1 MIYGHYFRRNKLKNM
16 LIECMPGVKNKSL
29 SHRSTEWLRRH
40 LKDPYVIQS
49 QKDNYRSRA
58 AYKLTET
65 NKKFKIFENV
75 KSALDLGAAPG
86 SWSEVLVKELKS
98 PTRIVAI
105 DLLEVDPIPGVEI
118 FKDDFTSQK
127 FNDYVDNSEPFD
139 LIVSDISPNMTGH
152 RQTDFLRSME
162 MLEEAFALTDDCLN
176 PGGHFVAKYFRRG
189 DLGQLL
195 NDAKKKF
202 TKVSSFKPDA
212 SRKNSSEIY
221 LVCYKKK

>member
-1 MIYGHYFRRNKLKNM
+1 
-16 LIECMPGVKNKSL
+16 MPGVKNKSL

-58 AYKLTET
+58 AYKLSEI
-65 NKKFKIFENV
+65 NKKFKIFEKV

-86 SWSEVLVKELKS
+86 SWSEVLVKEIKS

-118 FKDDFTSQK
+118 FKDDFTSEK
-127 FNDYVDNSEPFD
+127 FNNYVDNSEPFD

-162 MLEEAFALTDDCLN
+162 MLEEAFYLTDSYLN

-195 NDAKKKF
+195 NDAKKRF
-202 TKVSSFKPDA
+202 TKVSSFKPEA

>member
-1 MIYGHYFRRNKLKNM
+1 
-16 LIECMPGVKNKSL
+16 MPGVKNKSL

-58 AYKLTET
+58 AYKLTEI
-65 NKKFKIFENV
+65 NKKFKIFEKV

-118 FKDDFTSQK
+118 FKDDFTSKK

-162 MLEEAFALTDDCLN
+162 MLEEAFYLTDSCLN

-195 NDAKKKF
+195 NDAKKRF
-202 TKVSSFKPDA
+202 TKVSSFKPEA

>member
-1 MIYGHYFRRNKLKNM
+1 MRLEQDWV
-16 LIECMPGVKNKSL
+16 LIQ
-29 SHRSTEWLRRH
+29 HFT
-40 LKDPYVIQS
+40 
-49 QKDNYRSRA
+49 
-58 AYKLTET
+58 LTT
-65 NKKFKIFENV
+65 I
-75 KSALDLGAAPG
+75 LI
-86 SWSEVLVKELKS
+86 KELKS

-105 DLLEVDPIPGVEI
+105 DLLEIDPIPGVEI

>member
-1 MIYGHYFRRNKLKNM
+1 MIYRHYFRRNKLKNM

-29 SHRSTEWLRRH
+29 NHRSTEWLRRH

-65 NKKFKIFENV
+65 NKKFNIFENV
-75 KSALDLGAAPG
+75 KTALDLGAAPG

-118 FKDDFTSQK
+118 FKGDFTSEK
-127 FNDYVDNSEPFD
+127 FNSIHY
-139 LIVSDISPNMTGH
+139 DIHTMNFLFRTFCNFVKNM
-152 RQTDFLRSME
+152 RIM
-162 MLEEAFALTDDCLN
+162 
-176 PGGHFVAKYFRRG
+176 
-189 DLGQLL
+189 QLL
-195 NDAKKKF
+195 K
-202 TKVSSFKPDA
+202 
-212 SRKNSSEIY
+212 E
-221 LVCYKKK
+221 L

>member
-1 MIYGHYFRRNKLKNM
+1 
-16 LIECMPGVKNKSL
+16 MPGVKNKSL
-29 SHRSTEWLRRH
+29 NHRSTEWLRRH

-58 AYKLTET
+58 AYKLSEI

-118 FKDDFTSQK
+118 FKDDFTSEK

-162 MLEEAFALTDDCLN
+162 MLEEAFYLTDSYLN

-195 NDAKKKF
+195 NDAKKRF
-202 TKVSSFKPDA
+202 TKVSSFKPEA

>member
-1 MIYGHYFRRNKLKNM
+1 MLYSLKKTIIDLEL
-16 LIECMPGVKNKSL
+16 LINL
-29 SHRSTEWLRRH
+29 L
-40 LKDPYVIQS
+40 
-49 QKDNYRSRA
+49 
-58 AYKLTET
+58 KLTK
-65 NKKFKIFENV
+65 NSKFLKI
-75 KSALDLGAAPG
+75 
-86 SWSEVLVKELKS
+86 LVKELKS

-118 FKDDFTSQK
+118 FKDDFTSEK

-162 MLEEAFALTDDCLN
+162 MLEEAFYLTDSCLN

-195 NDAKKKF
+195 NDAKKRF
-202 TKVSSFKPDA
+202 TKVSSFKPEA

>member
-1 MIYGHYFRRNKLKNM
+1 MIKDFSLVAFNIRSRS
-16 LIECMPGVKNKSL
+16 PSL
-29 SHRSTEWLRRH
+29 SKSEYTAPFTLTGS
-40 LKDPYVIQS
+40 VIPHS
-49 QKDNYRSRA
+49 
-58 AYKLTET
+58 
-65 NKKFKIFENV
+65 KFIFENV

-118 FKDDFTSQK
+118 FKDDFTSKK
-127 FNDYVDNSEPFD
+127 FNDYVDSTEPFD

-176 PGGHFVAKYFRRG
+176 QGGHFIAKYFRRG

>member
-1 MIYGHYFRRNKLKNM
+1 
-16 LIECMPGVKNKSL
+16 MPGVKNKSL

-58 AYKLTET
+58 AYKLSEI
-65 NKKFKIFENV
+65 NKKFKIFEKV

-86 SWSEVLVKELKS
+86 SWSEVLVKEIKS

-118 FKDDFTSQK
+118 FKDDFTSEK
-127 FNDYVDNSEPFD
+127 FNNYVDNSEPFD

-162 MLEEAFALTDDCLN
+162 MLEEAFYLTDSCLN

-195 NDAKKKF
+195 NDAKKRF
-202 TKVSSFKPDA
+202 TKVSSFKPEA

>member
-1 MIYGHYFRRNKLKNM
+1 
-16 LIECMPGVKNKSL
+16 MPGVKNKSL

-58 AYKLTET
+58 AYKLSEI
-65 NKKFKIFENV
+65 NKKFKIFEKV

-118 FKDDFTSQK
+118 FKDDFTSEK
-127 FNDYVDNSEPFD
+127 FNNYVDNSEPFD

-162 MLEEAFALTDDCLN
+162 MLEEAFYLTDSCLN

-195 NDAKKKF
+195 NDAKKRF
-202 TKVSSFKPDA
+202 TKVSSFKPEA